1 MNNNSIEVINLSKT
15 FGYFIA
21 VDNINFS
28 VKKGEIFGF
37 LGANG
42 AGKSTTIRML
52 CALLEPTSGT
62 AIVGGYDIVKQPE
75 LVKKNIGYMSQKFS
89 LYDDLTVQ
97 ENINFFGSI
106 YGLYGKEMDDRKS
119 WVLEI
124 ANLKDLKNRI
134 TGTLPGGLRQRLAL
148 GCATIHKPKILFLD
162 EPTGGV
168 DPISRRMFWDLI
180 NNLSEDGITIFVTT
194 HFLDEAEYCNSIYLI
209 HEGKIVAGG
218 SPNYLKKEH
227 IKGFIFEIECDNIIN
242 AMEILSSYNFISSI
256 SIFGS
261 YLHIQI
267 LDKNVLRII
276 ENILKQNNIT
286 ISRIDIIT
294 PSLEDVFI
302 SLIEKKRN

>member
-1 MNNNSIEVINLSKT
+1 MNNNSIDVINLRKT
-15 FGYFIA
+15 FGNFIA

-106 YGLYGKEMDDRKS
+106 YGLYGKELENRKS

-124 ANLKDLKNRI
+124 ANLKDFRNRT

-148 GCATIHKPKILFLD
+148 GCATIHKPRILFLD

-194 HFLDEAEYCNSIYLI
+194 HFLDEAEYCNTIYLI
-209 HEGKIVAGG
+209 HEGKIIAGG
-218 SPNYLKKEH
+218 SPNFLKNEH
-227 IKGFIFEIECDNIIN
+227 INGFIFEIECNNLIN
-242 AMEILSSYNFISSI
+242 AMEILSSSNFISSI

-267 LDKNVLRII
+267 PEKDMI
-276 ENILKQNNIT
+276 EVIKDILNRNNISIFRT
-286 ISRIDIIT
+286 DIIT